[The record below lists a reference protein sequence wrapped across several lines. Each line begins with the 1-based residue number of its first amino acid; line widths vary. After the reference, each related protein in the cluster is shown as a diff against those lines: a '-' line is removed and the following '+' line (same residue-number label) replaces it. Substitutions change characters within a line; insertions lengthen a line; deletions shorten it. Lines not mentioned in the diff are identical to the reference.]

1 MSVLIEAIGWGGASL
16 ILSAYVANSNGWL
29 DRQSWLYQLLNL
41 VGACSF
47 VLYTAAHS
55 TWATM
60 TLNGIWA
67 CVAAVALVRIVRG
80 GGRNVSEK

>member
-1 MSVLIEAIGWGGASL
+1 MSVLIEAVGWGGASL
-16 ILSAYVANSNGWL
+16 ILSAYIANSHGWL
-29 DRQSWLYQLLNL
+29 GRQDWRYQLLNL

-47 VLYTAAHS
+47 VVYTAAHN

-67 CVAAVALVRIVRG
+67 CVAGVALVRIVRG
-80 GGRNVSEK
+80 HQRKVPEE

>member
-1 MSVLIEAIGWGGASL
+1 MSVLIEAVGWGGASL
-16 ILSAYVANSNGWL
+16 ILSAYIANSNGWL
-29 DRQSWLYQLLNL
+29 GRQDWRYQLLNL

-47 VLYTAAHS
+47 VVYTAAHN

-67 CVAAVALVRIVRG
+67 CVAVVALVRMLRG
-80 GGRNVSEK
+80 ERRKDSEE